1 VRRSALIVLIILLA
15 ACSKDSEPDGS
26 SPYSLLNSLAK
37 AETFDQALLCYSNN
51 TRKAVK
57 DTLSFE
63 NISESEFLPILNFL
77 RGALKWEI
85 RAEKITDR
93 QAELEILISDHII
106 DNMTGFV
113 MPCRMLQ
120 ENGKWRLDMEE
131 NILSLKKSGK
141 NYGEYFDKK
150 LQEINRAISQD

>member
-1 VRRSALIVLIILLA
+1 VRHTALIMLIILVIT
-15 ACSKDSEPDGS
+15 CSKNSEPDGV

-57 DTLSFE
+57 EILPLK
-63 NISESEFLPILNFL
+63 NISKSEILPILAFL
-77 RGALKWEI
+77 KNAIKWEI
-85 RAEKITDR
+85 RAEKITAE

-113 MPCRMLQ
+113 MPCRMLR
-120 ENGKWRLDMEE
+120 ENGKWRIDMEE
-131 NILSLKKSGK
+131 NILSLKKNSK
-141 NYGEYFDKK
+141 NSSEYLDKK
-150 LQEINRAISQD
+150 LQKYQ